1 VTTEKEA
8 FMKTLLR
15 THRGPVAHWVGDGF
29 PVHSLFFYGDLG
41 PELSP
46 FLLLDHLGPAEF
58 PPAAERR
65 GVGFHPHR
73 GFETVTLVYEGEVE
87 HRDSAGN
94 SGRIGPGDVQW
105 MTAASGVLHEEM
117 HSQEFTRR
125 GGTLHGVQL
134 WVNLPA
140 RSKMSEP
147 RYQTLLAGDIPS
159 VPLPGGTARIVAGSL
174 AEASG
179 PAHTVTPVNVWDLK
193 LDPAGPVELN
203 VPSGHTTAL
212 VTLVG
217 AATLDGGARTQPG
230 DVTLFNRAGAGVRF
244 EAAEPSRLLLLSGE
258 PIPEPIVGQG
268 PFVMNTK
275 EEIVQAYADFRGG
288 RF

>member
-1 VTTEKEA
+1 MKKVT
-8 FMKTLLR
+8 R
-15 THRGPVAHWVGDGF
+15 THRDPVAHWVGDGF
-29 PVHSLFFYGDLG
+29 PVQSLFSYGDLG

-58 PPAAERR
+58 PPAEERR

-73 GFETVTLVYEGEVE
+73 GFETVTLVYQGEVE

-105 MTAASGVLHEEM
+105 MTAAAGVLHEEM

-125 GGTLHGVQL
+125 GGAMHGVQL

-140 RSKMSEP
+140 RSKMSSP
-147 RYQTLLAGDIPS
+147 RYQTLLSKDIP
-159 VPLPGGTARIVAGSL
+159 VVALPGGRARVVAGEL
-174 AEASG
+174 QCARG
-179 PAHTVTPVNVWDLK
+179 PAHTVTPINVWDLK
-193 LDPAGPVELN
+193 LDPAGPVELA

-212 VTLVG
+212 VTLAG
-217 AATLDGGARTQPG
+217 AVTPRSGPATRPG
-230 DVTLFNRAGAGVRF
+230 DITIFDRKGDRIHL
-244 EAAEPSRLLLLSGE
+244 EAAEPSMLLLLSGE
-258 PIPEPIVGQG
+258 PIPEPIVGRG
-268 PFVMNTK
+268 PFVMNTQ
-275 EEIVQAYADFRGG
+275 EEIVQAYADFRSG